1 MKALKL
7 AVLPMALLATSAFA
21 EEIVV
26 VDEVAEVTTTTYDAD
41 SGMVKNTT
49 TQLVD
54 GTKTL
59 FKTAMN
65 PGAVSAEIGTLG
77 YGANISW
84 SLNDKTELQVGW
96 SGGNIDVDTDVG
108 GTDSIINW
116 KKVLGGGFENYTG
129 NLKMEA
135 DMSNPYLGVQ
145 MRPMS
150 NWLTV
155 GTGVIFANN
164 DYSVKLENP
173 GVAGKD
179 DTFYKQY
186 KIPANTT
193 VAVNVEYENDIAPYL
208 TVGFRPNL
216 DKKWGMF
223 GEVGA
228 VYVGESQNRAKIIL
242 SPDAS
247 GKIPEELLTTSGG
260 KQEVTKVEQEI
271 QQKFDDKLSKW
282 YPIAK
287 VGLTYRF

>member
-116 KKVLGGGFENYTG
+116 KKVLGGGFENYDG

-164 DYSVKLENP
+164 DYSVELKNTKE
-173 GVAGKD
+173 
-179 DTFYKQY
+179 TTYKQY
-186 KIPANTT
+186 TIPKDTT
-193 VAVNVEYENDIAPYL
+193 IAVNVEYENDIAPYL

-260 KQEVTKVEQEI
+260 KQKVTKVEQEI

>member
-116 KKVLGGGFENYTG
+116 KKVLGGGFENYDG

-164 DYSVKLENP
+164 DYSVKLANKEQ
-173 GVAGKD
+173 
-179 DTFYKQY
+179 TQYKQY
-186 KIPANTT
+186 DIPADTT
-193 VAVNVEYENDIAPYL
+193 IAVNVEYENDIAPYL

-260 KQEVTKVEQEI
+260 KQKVTKVEQEI

>member
-116 KKVLGGGFENYTG
+116 KKVLGGGFENYDG

-164 DYSVKLENP
+164 DYSVELKNTKE
-173 GVAGKD
+173 
-179 DTFYKQY
+179 TTYKQY
-186 KIPANTT
+186 TIPKDTT
-193 VAVNVEYENDIAPYL
+193 IAVNVEYENDIAPYL

>member
-173 GVAGKD
+173 ADGAK
-179 DTFYKQY
+179 YKQY
-186 KIPANTT
+186 ELPANTT
-193 VAVNVEYENDIAPYL
+193 IAVNVEYENDIAPYL

-228 VYVGESQNRAKIIL
+228 VYVGDSQNRAKITL
-242 SPDAS
+242 PQ
-247 GKIPEELLTTSGG
+247 GKMIQINGVD
-260 KQEVTKVEQEI
+260 QEVAKVEQEI